1 MSELKCLPQDAVIWG
16 LDILADSVA
25 RLPGYGI
32 ERPIVFT
39 AEPLVPLYEN
49 YIKSGLEEP
58 RGLITSLPAHVPDF
72 AVNAALDSAID
83 AGARSI
89 IALGGGSVLDAAKA
103 VSHFHEQR
111 TGKYLPIA
119 AFPTTLSGSEFS
131 HYFGVTE
138 TSGAQK
144 FKRSYAVRATTP
156 RVVVIDPVLVE
167 GTPRPLLLSS
177 AVKGLDHA
185 VEGMRRVERDHPHA
199 ILAASGVERFLSIL
213 ERWPSQL
220 ETAAAL
226 AAGKITY
233 ADLLQL
239 QLAAWQCYFY
249 PASVIYGLSHRIGHI
264 LGGTYGLPHSVTSCI
279 TLGPVI
285 RACADFYGDKLTVF
299 TPGQDRRTAAEVL
312 AERIETAVRILD
324 LPNRISTFDLPT
336 DELPS
341 VAALLEANYPNEVA
355 DLGPNAS
362 EKLVDLLR
370 SIW

>member
-16 LDILADSVA
+16 LDILANSVA
-25 RLPGYGI
+25 RLPSYGI

-39 AEPLVPLYEN
+39 AEPLVPLYESH
-49 YIKSGLEEP
+49 IRPGLDQP
-58 RGLITSLPAHVPDF
+58 RGLITDLPAHVPDF
-72 AVNAALDSAID
+72 AVNAALDVALN

-89 IALGGGSVLDAAKA
+89 VALGGGSVLDAAKG

-111 TGKYLPIA
+111 TGQYLPIA

-138 TSGAQK
+138 TTGAQK
-144 FKRSYAVRATTP
+144 FKRGYAVRATTP

-177 AVKGLDHA
+177 AIKGLDHA

-213 ERWPSQL
+213 ERWPSGL
-220 ETAAAL
+220 DSAAAL
-226 AAGKITY
+226 AAGKITHG
-233 ADLLQL
+233 DLLQL

-299 TPGQDRRTAAEVL
+299 APGKDRAIAAGVL
-312 AERIETAVRILD
+312 ADRIEAVVRTLE
-324 LPNRISTFDLPT
+324 LPNKIGAFDLPAS
-336 DELPS
+336 ELAA
-341 VAALLEANYPNEVA
+341 VAALLEMNYPDEVA
-355 DLGPNAS
+355 DLGANAS
-362 EKLVDLLR
+362 EKLADLLR